1 MEPVK
6 TGKIRDRTSRATCPP
21 GTGLFAWFT
30 LFLLFWSPAAAA
42 PSLRARPTVFDF
54 GTVREGMR
62 APVRFRI
69 TNISRENC
77 RIESIRTFA
86 ACVQTRP
93 PADPVLGAGESL
105 DLEYVFESLGYG
117 GVAVDKAI
125 EIHYKGP
132 DSPLILRVR
141 GRVLSLEPFQA
152 PIGEMTYNYFA
163 LVDLRPAPDFEKEHL
178 LGAVHIPA
186 ASLLSWVESASDG
199 MSPELVIYLICSDGE
214 LSDSLAR
221 TLRSRGYPQ
230 FISLVGGIREWKRKL
245 GRKYLIAGKR

>member
-1 MEPVK
+1 MVPLK
-6 TGKIRDRTSRATCPP
+6 TGIIRGRPSRAERSP
-21 GTGLFAWFT
+21 GAGLLAGFAFI
-30 LFLLFWSPAAAA
+30 LLFGSAADAD
-42 PSLRARPTVFDF
+42 PILRADPAVFDF

-69 TNISRENC
+69 TNTSREDC

-93 PADPVLGAGESL
+93 PTDPILGPGESL

-132 DSPLILRVR
+132 DSPLTLRVR
-141 GRVLSLEPFQA
+141 GRVLGLEPFQA

-186 ASLLSWVESASDG
+186 ASLLSWVESASDA

-230 FISLVGGIREWKRKL
+230 FISLVGGLGEWKRGH
-245 GRKYLIAGKR
+245 GRKYLITGKR